1 MGRPYSLDLRSRVVA
16 AVASG
21 LECDVVS
28 ERFEVSQSS
37 IRRWVAR
44 ARETGSP
51 AAFAMGGRKPFSLE
65 QEADWI
71 LGRLAEKPDI
81 TIRDLLAELHERK
94 VDISYYGV
102 WHFVSRSGL
111 SFKKNTAR

>member
-1 MGRPYSLDLRSRVVA
+1 
-16 AVASG
+16 
-21 LECDVVS
+21 
-28 ERFEVSQSS
+28 
-37 IRRWVAR
+37 
-44 ARETGSP
+44 
-51 AAFAMGGRKPFSLE
+51 MGGRKPFSLE